1 MSSACYL
8 SSMSSADGFTRIERD
23 PAIMVGKPVIR
34 GTRITVELILR
45 ELADG
50 KTFCDIIDAY
60 PRLTKD
66 DVQSALAWAAD
77 FICSQGQ
84 VSA

>member
-8 SSMSSADGFTRIERD
+8 SSMFSADGHERIERD
-23 PAIMVGKPVIR
+23 PAILVGKPVIR

-45 ELADG
+45 ELAAG
-50 KTFCDIIDAY
+50 KTACAVVECY

-66 DVQSALAWAAD
+66 DVQAALVYAAD
-77 FICSQGQ
+77 VICSQGQ
-84 VSA
+84 VSP

>member
-8 SSMSSADGFTRIERD
+8 SSLSTADGFERIERD

-34 GTRITVELILR
+34 GTRITVEMILR
-45 ELADG
+45 ELAAG
-50 KTFCDIIDAY
+50 KSLPDIIETY
-60 PRLTKD
+60 PPLTKD

-77 FICSQGQ
+77 FICIEGQ